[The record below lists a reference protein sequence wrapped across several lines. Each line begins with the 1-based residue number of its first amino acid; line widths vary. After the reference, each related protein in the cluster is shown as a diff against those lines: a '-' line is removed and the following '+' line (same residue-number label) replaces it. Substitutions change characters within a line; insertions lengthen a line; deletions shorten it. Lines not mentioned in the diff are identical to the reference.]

1 MRLRSHDPAGGD
13 MTYDEFALFRENVD
27 EYGLPWNGAPSVRR
41 AFVDVDDGRRVSAL
55 VWGEGPPE
63 VVLVH
68 GGAQNAHTWDTV
80 ALALRRPLVCID
92 LPGHGHSDWRDDHD
106 YWPWTL
112 APDVATAMRTL
123 APEAR
128 LLCGMSLGGLTSII
142 VAADNRALVARLV
155 VVDVTPWSTDQKGAA
170 IGAFVGGPEVFE
182 DFDAL
187 LARTIEHNPTR
198 SASSLRRGVLHNAQ
212 ERSDGTWSWRYDR
225 PTGERGAPDT
235 LHYAPLWDALA
246 SFAGPALLVRGSASP
261 VVEDADAAEFQR
273 RCADGRV
280 IMVEGAGH
288 SVQGDKP
295 LELAAI
301 LEAELSA

>member
-1 MRLRSHDPAGGD
+1 
-13 MTYDEFALFRENVD
+13 MTYDEFGLFDENAD
-27 EYGLPWNGAPSVRR
+27 EFGLSWGGPPSVRR
-41 AFVDVDDGRRVSAL
+41 VDVDVDSGRQVSAL
-55 VWGEGPPE
+55 VWGEAPAE
-63 VVLVH
+63 LVLVH

-80 ALALRRPLVCID
+80 ALALQRPLVCID

-123 APEAR
+123 APDAR

-142 VAADNRALVARLV
+142 VAADNPDLVHRLV

-170 IGAFVGGPEVFE
+170 IGAFVGGPAVF
-182 DFDAL
+182 DTFDTL

-198 SASSLRRGVLHNAQ
+198 SVSSLRRGVLHNAREQ
-212 ERSDGTWSWRYDR
+212 PDGTWAWRYDR

-235 LHYAPLWDALA
+235 QHYAPLWDALA
-246 SFAGPALLVRGSASP
+246 SFPHPALLVRGRTSP
-261 VVEDADAAEFQR
+261 VVEDADAVEFER
-273 RCADGRV
+273 RCVDGRV
-280 IMVEGAGH
+280 IVVDGAGH

-295 LELAAI
+295 LELARI
-301 LEAELSA
+301 LEAEVMAR

>member
-1 MRLRSHDPAGGD
+1 
-13 MTYDEFALFRENVD
+13 MTYDEFGLFHENAT
-27 EYGLPWNGAPSVRR
+27 EFGLPWDGPPIVRR
-41 AFVDVDDGRRVSAL
+41 TFVDVEGGRKVSAL

-63 VVLVH
+63 LVLVH

-80 ALALRRPLVCID
+80 ALALHRPLVCID

-112 APDVATAMRTL
+112 APDVATAMRAL
-123 APEAR
+123 APDAR

-142 VAADNRALVARLV
+142 VAADNPDVVRRLV

-170 IGAFVGGPEVFE
+170 IGAFVGGPEIFASL
-182 DFDAL
+182 DTL

-198 SASSLRRGVLHNAQ
+198 SATSLRRGVLHNAK
-212 ERSDGTWSWRYDR
+212 ERPDGTWSWRYDR

-235 LHYAPLWDALA
+235 KHYAPLWESLA
-246 SFAGPALLVRGSASP
+246 SFDSPALLVRGSASP
-261 VVEDADAAEFQR
+261 VVEDADAAEFAR
-273 RCADGRV
+273 RCIQGRV
-280 IMVEGAGH
+280 IVIDGAGH

-295 LELAAI
+295 LELARL
-301 LEAELSA
+301 LEAELTELSP